1 MPAAKTEL
9 RAAPTTPKRRPWT
22 EADTALAAYMA
33 GRGATTDEIA
43 FLIGG
48 TSASCVAQ
56 VLRSFAL
63 APLRRR
69 GQHIDVMT
77 VRWKNADRQR
87 LNEIADRLDR
97 EPEELMALITRRV
110 IEGGV
115 EAVNALVDR
124 YDVVG

>member
-1 MPAAKTEL
+1 MPAAKT
-9 RAAPTTPKRRPWT
+9 APKMPKRRPWT
-22 EADTALAAYMA
+22 EADVAFAAYMA

-48 TSASCVAQ
+48 TSASYVAQ
-56 VLRSFAL
+56 VLRNFAL

-115 EAVNALVDR
+115 EAVNALVHRD
-124 YDVVG
+124 DVIG